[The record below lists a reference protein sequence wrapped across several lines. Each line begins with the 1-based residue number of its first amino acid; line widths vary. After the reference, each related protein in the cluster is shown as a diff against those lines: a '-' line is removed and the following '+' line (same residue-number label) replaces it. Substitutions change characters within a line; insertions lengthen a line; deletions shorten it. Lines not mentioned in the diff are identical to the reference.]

1 MGNMPKKIL
10 IVEDDAL
17 IAELLLDNIEG
28 LGYTT
33 FVAYDG
39 ETGWALAKKETPDLV
54 IQDIGLPSMDGITL
68 CQLIKSKSTTKH
80 ARIIMLTGK
89 KMVGDM
95 ENAFTAGADAYINKP
110 FEWSRVLK
118 HIQKLLGETV

>member
-1 MGNMPKKIL
+1 MPKKIL